1 MPQDRCQLDL
11 GTNLQQLPT
20 NKSQLSAAR
29 RERARQLQYER
40 HKECAAMMRT
50 EESVE
55 GAVALQSEAGAQVE
69 AAVAERERGESS
81 VSMELLLEAIG
92 KERESLDMIDSS
104 LETLRLAMDQRRR
117 AIDQQ
122 QEILS
127 ELVECLNKEGK

>member
-1 MPQDRCQLDL
+1 MPQNRCQLDL
-11 GTNLQQLPT
+11 GTNLQQLPKT
-20 NKSQLSAAR
+20 NRNSLPSSRAGATIAVRKTK
-29 RERARQLQYER
+29 ER
-40 HKECAAMMRT
+40 AAMMRT

-55 GAVALQSEAGAQVE
+55 GAVALQSEAGEQVE

-81 VSMELLLEAIG
+81 VSIELLLEAIG
-92 KERESLDMIDSS
+92 KERKSLDMIDSS

>member
-11 GTNLQQLPT
+11 GTNLQQLPKT
-20 NKSQLSAAR
+20 NRNSLPSSRAGATIAVRKTK
-29 RERARQLQYER
+29 ER
-40 HKECAAMMRT
+40 AAMMRT

-55 GAVALQSEAGAQVE
+55 GAVALQSEAGEQVE

-81 VSMELLLEAIG
+81 VSIELLLEAIG
-92 KERESLDMIDSS
+92 KERKSLDMIDSS